1 MTYGPGVENVDI
13 SLYQRVPHIF
23 GENKIL
29 TLKFEAFNALNH
41 FNPNNPSTSLAL
53 NFAGGAN
60 TNAAFGT
67 ITSAALPARHGVLS
81 VRFTF

>member
-13 SLYQRVPHIF
+13 SVYKEFRVF
-23 GENKIL
+23 SENKLL

-41 FNPNNPSTSLAL
+41 FNPQNPNMAL
-53 NFAGGAN
+53 NLNYSNGVN
-60 TNAAFGT
+60 TNANFGT
-67 ITSAALPARHGVLS
+67 VTAASIPARHGVIS